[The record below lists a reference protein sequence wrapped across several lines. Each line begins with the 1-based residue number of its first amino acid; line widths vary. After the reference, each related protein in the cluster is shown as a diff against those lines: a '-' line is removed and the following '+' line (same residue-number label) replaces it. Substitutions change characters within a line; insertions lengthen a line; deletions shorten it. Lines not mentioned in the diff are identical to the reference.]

1 MIEYRGEVYPTR
13 VFRVDNHEFGEPQ
26 VIRISVMSL
35 WENIMHGTQDLGSNE
50 QIIDDEI
57 YYYVDDEFIEYS
69 ADEICEKY
77 LDSPMK
83 FIEEISEE
91 YLDN

>member
-1 MIEYRGEVYPTR
+1 MIEYRGELYPTR
-13 VFRVDNHEFGEPQ
+13 IFRVDNPEFGEPQ

-35 WENIMHGTQDLGSNE
+35 WENIMHGVNDLGSDE
-50 QIIDDEI
+50 EIIDDEI

-77 LDSPMK
+77 LDIPMK
-83 FIEEISEE
+83 FIEEIIEE